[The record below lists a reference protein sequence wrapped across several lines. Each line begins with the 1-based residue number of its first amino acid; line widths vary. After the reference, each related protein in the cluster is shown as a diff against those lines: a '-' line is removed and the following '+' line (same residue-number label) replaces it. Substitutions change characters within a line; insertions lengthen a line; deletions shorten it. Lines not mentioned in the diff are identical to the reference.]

1 MPASQERTPFFRSG
15 GRRDSA
21 AVIQTQPYMKHLL
34 FLLLS
39 LMPMPLLAQGIQLTA
54 GYGPSQ
60 EISCYDQTTGRTYT
74 AASNV
79 IAFDA
84 VYMEKT
90 GGPFYLGMGL
100 GIRSFD
106 LSKFELNT
114 ESDPF
119 KKRKTRFD
127 VNVVPGFIFGEGFWR
142 FHLGASAGLWFAGV
156 GDSGMKVA
164 FTSKLMADVVLGN
177 AVSVGVAYR
186 PIAARIVD
194 TDYNSVNER
203 FDYLK
208 AAATYEIRLGFFFM
222 WGD

>member
-1 MPASQERTPFFRSG
+1 
-15 GRRDSA
+15 
-21 AVIQTQPYMKHLL
+21 MKRIL

-39 LMPMPLLAQGIQLTA
+39 LTPLPLFGQGIQLTA
-54 GYGPSQ
+54 GYDPSQ
-60 EISCYDQTTGRTYT
+60 EISCYDQISGNTYAST
-74 AASNV
+74 SNV

-84 VYMEKT
+84 VYMQQT

-100 GIRSFD
+100 GLRSFD
-106 LSKFELNT
+106 LSKFKLNT

-119 KKRKTRFD
+119 QKRKTRFD
-127 VNVVPGFIFGEGFWR
+127 VNVVPGFVFGEGFWR
-142 FHLGASAGLWFAGV
+142 FHLGASVGLWFAGV

-164 FTSKLMADVVLGN
+164 FTSKLMADLVLGN

-186 PIAARIVD
+186 PVSARIVD
-194 TDYNSVNER
+194 TDYNSVSEQ

>member
-1 MPASQERTPFFRSG
+1 
-15 GRRDSA
+15 
-21 AVIQTQPYMKHLL
+21 MKRFL

-39 LMPMPLLAQGIQLTA
+39 LIPLSLSAQGGIQLTA

-74 AASNV
+74 SSSNV

-84 VYMEKT
+84 VYMQPVSER
-90 GGPFYLGMGL
+90 FYLGMGL
-100 GIRSFD
+100 GLRSFG
-106 LSKFELNT
+106 LSKFELNA

-127 VNVVPGFIFGEGFWR
+127 VNLVPSLVFGGEGFWR

-194 TDYNSVNER
+194 TDYNSVSEQI
-203 FDYLK
+203 DYLR